1 MAQSSRRPRA
11 AVYCRIS
18 DDREGERLGVERQRE
33 DCLARAQ
40 REGWE
45 VVDVFTDN
53 DVGASTRSRKP
64 RPAYRQMI
72 KAAENGE
79 IDVILS
85 YSNSRLTRRPLELE
99 HLINLHNSTGV
110 LLRTI
115 VSGDADLSTADGR
128 AVARTIAAWDAAE
141 AERIGERVARAAR
154 QRREQGLRHGGFP
167 PYGYLNAPGGRLAIH
182 PDRAAVVREAAGRIL
197 SGESLY
203 GVWTDLNRR
212 GILTAPSPRAP
223 HGARWQAQ
231 TLKRV
236 LTAPA
241 TIGCVQSDT
250 GELRE
255 VSAPIL
261 DRKSWQRLREAL
273 YDDQRFDQTRKP
285 DWSNRRKYALSGLL
299 TCSLCGHWLSGST
312 RAPSRTNGGRTRPKV
327 QTFSCQPANGG
338 CGKLRIDYAPVEAW
352 VLGQVFARLDVP
364 SLRDALAAG
373 GPQVDDDELRQ
384 QIQEDERLLERL
396 DDDHADGLLDRHRY
410 VRQLNRIQQRL
421 HAARRKL
428 AEVRRANFVIDTGGR
443 TVRDV
448 WCDRDIPWQRTLLK
462 HVIDKIVIE
471 PHPAGVTTNLSRRR
485 AETDEDVAQRRAQHR
500 ERLLLQ
506 RVHISW
512 KA

>member
-1 MAQSSRRPRA
+1 MAPPPRRPRA

-45 VVDVFTDN
+45 VVEVFIDN

-64 RPAYRQMI
+64 RPAYRQVI
-72 KAAENGE
+72 QAAENGE
-79 IDVILS
+79 VDVILS

-99 HLINLHNSTGV
+99 HLINLHNTTGV

-167 PYGYLNAPGGRLAIH
+167 PYGYINAPEGRLAIH
-182 PDRAAVVREAAGRIL
+182 PDRAAIVREAAGRIL
-197 SGESLY
+197 GGESLY

-212 GILTAPSPRAP
+212 EIVTAPSPRAP
-223 HGARWQAQ
+223 QGARWAAQ

-255 VSAPIL
+255 VAEPIL
-261 DRKSWQRLREAL
+261 DRKAWERLREVL
-273 YDDQRFDQTRKP
+273 YDDRRFDQTRKP

-312 RAPSRTNGGRTRPKV
+312 RGPSQTKSGETRPRV
-327 QTFSCQPANGG
+327 QTFACQPANGG

-364 SLRDALAAG
+364 SLRNALSAG
-373 GPQVDDDELRQ
+373 ASQGDDELRQ
-384 QIQEDERLLERL
+384 RIRDDEQRLERL
-396 DDDHADGLLDRHRY
+396 DDDHADGLLDRRRY
-410 VRQLNRIQQRL
+410 LRQLHRIQQRL
-421 HAARRKL
+421 HEARQEL
-428 AEVRRANFVIDTGGR
+428 AEVQRTSFVIDTGGR

-448 WCDRDIPWQRTLLK
+448 WCDRDILWRRTLLE
-462 HVIDKIVIE
+462 HVIDKVVIE

-485 AETDEDVAQRRAQHR
+485 AETDEDLARRRAEHR
-500 ERLLLQ
+500 EKLLLQ
-506 RVHISW
+506 RVRISW

>member
-1 MAQSSRRPRA
+1 MAQPPRRPRV

-45 VVDVFTDN
+45 VVNVFTDN

-64 RPAYRQMI
+64 RPAYRQVI
-72 KAAENGE
+72 QAAENGE
-79 IDVILS
+79 VDVILS

-167 PYGYLNAPGGRLAIH
+167 PYGYINAPEGQLAIH
-182 PDRAAVVREAAGRIL
+182 PDRAAIVREAAERIL
-197 SGESLY
+197 GGESLY

-223 HGARWQAQ
+223 QGARWAAQ

-255 VSAPIL
+255 VAEPVL
-261 DRKSWQRLREAL
+261 DRKSWERLREVL
-273 YDDQRFDQTRKP
+273 YDDRRFDQTRKP

-312 RAPSRTNGGRTRPKV
+312 RGPSQRKSGGTRPRV
-327 QTFSCQPANGG
+327 QTFACQPANGG
-338 CGKLRIDYAPVEAW
+338 CGRLRIDYAPVEEW

-364 SLRDALAAG
+364 SLRDALSAG
-373 GPQVDDDELRQ
+373 ASQVDDDELRQ

-396 DDDHADGLLDRHRY
+396 DDDHADGLLDRRRY
-410 VRQLNRIQQRL
+410 LRQLNRIQQRL
-421 HAARRKL
+421 HEARRDL
-428 AEVRRANFVIDTGGR
+428 AEVQRTSFVIDTGGR
-443 TVRDV
+443 TLREV
-448 WCDRDIPWQRTLLK
+448 WAEHDATWQRTLLG
-462 HVIDKIVIE
+462 HLIDKIIIE
-471 PHPAGVTTNLSRRR
+471 PHPAGVTTTLTRRR
-485 AETDEDVAQRRAQHR
+485 GEDDSSLGQRRHEHQ
-500 ERLLLQ
+500 ELVLLQ
-506 RVHISW
+506 RVHVSW
-512 KA
+512 KQ